1 MVKTVKF
8 GGTSL
13 ADAEHFRRCAAIV
26 QADAQRRYV
35 VVSAPGKR
43 FAADV
48 KVTDLLYSCFDAA
61 RAGADFSPALAEI
74 RRRFEGIVSGLGLT
88 LDLAPEFEAIANRL
102 RQHPDRDY
110 AASRGEYLSAKVMA
124 ALLDVPMLDAADCI
138 FFSADGEFNAEA
150 TQAVLSGRLQAL
162 PRAVLPGFYGSL
174 PDGSAHTFSRGGSD
188 VTGAIVARAS
198 ASVLYENWT
207 DVSGMLSCDP
217 RVVENP
223 APIDRISSPT
233 STMDLAHF
241 ILSLLDKNEY
251 GVYHAS
257 CEGSCSRYEY
267 ARTIL
272 ELMGYDT
279 ALAVPVQSEQG
290 GVVVSTLLENLMM
303 KLTGTYEMPNWK
315 DALQAHVNECKKEE
329 EANG

>member
-102 RQHPDRDY
+102 RQHPDRNY

-174 PDGSAHTFSRGGSD
+174 PDGSAHTFSRGG
-188 VTGAIVARAS
+188 
-198 ASVLYENWT
+198 
-207 DVSGMLSCDP
+207 
-217 RVVENP
+217 
-223 APIDRISSPT
+223 
-233 STMDLAHF
+233 
-241 ILSLLDKNEY
+241 
-251 GVYHAS
+251 
-257 CEGSCSRYEY
+257 
-267 ARTIL
+267 
-272 ELMGYDT
+272 
-279 ALAVPVQSEQG
+279 
-290 GVVVSTLLENLMM
+290 
-303 KLTGTYEMPNWK
+303 
-315 DALQAHVNECKKEE
+315 
-329 EANG
+329 